1 MAFLEI
7 IREKN
12 QFPIIFIGSG
22 ITQRYFEN
30 SPTWEGLLKEIWLEL
45 FDEEDFYAKI
55 YELKNEYM
63 MILRFIFI
71 WRTILN
77 WKLIKPFGQES
88 FHFLN

>member
-45 FDEEDFYAKI
+45 
-55 YELKNEYM
+55 M
-63 MILRFIFI
+63 MISRFIFI

>member
-30 SPTWEGLLKEIWLEL
+30 SPTWEGSYSKRYLKTMASGR
-45 FDEEDFYAKI
+45 Y
-55 YELKNEYM
+55 
-63 MILRFIFI
+63 
-71 WRTILN
+71 
-77 WKLIKPFGQES
+77 G
-88 FHFLN
+88 

>member
-55 YELKNEYM
+55 YELKNEYNDDLHS
-63 MILRFIFI
+63 IEL
-71 WRTILN
+71 
-77 WKLIKPFGQES
+77 KKGLIKITNFGMDFCEICI
-88 FHFLN
+88 